1 MKRHGDRGIVKA
13 TRAAIGIA
21 VSAVFVWATL
31 SRVDLAATGQA
42 LGRAAPLG
50 LALVLAFAWLEIAVR
65 AWRWRF
71 LLSPL
76 GRVGYRQ
83 AFAYACVGY
92 FANTLLPMRL
102 GDVARAYLAAT
113 ALRLPRL
120 ATLGS
125 VVTERMTDGLTI
137 LVLAAGLGFVVLDP
151 SKVAHVE
158 LWVGLAVASGTALI
172 GLGAL
177 VAARRRVVET
187 LVPGRVREFVA
198 RLVRGAEAVRSPRG
212 AATAVGS
219 TLAAYACA
227 VGAMLA
233 VAGSVGLHLTP
244 IQAAFAMSWIA
255 LSTAI
260 PAAPG
265 SVGTY
270 EFVGVS
276 VLTMLGQD
284 PASALAAVVMLHI
297 IGTLPVALVGL
308 IMTLVLH
315 LRVWR
320 LGDGATPGPEPAAQM
335 A

>member
-1 MKRHGDRGIVKA
+1 MV
-13 TRAAIGIA
+13 IGIA
-21 VSAVFVWATL
+21 VSAVCAWATL
-31 SRVDLAATGQA
+31 SRVDLSTVIQV
-42 LGRAAPLG
+42 LGRVALPGVALAVG
-50 LALVLAFAWLEIAVR
+50 LASLEIAAR

-76 GRVGYRQ
+76 GKVQYRE
-83 AFAYACVGY
+83 AFAYTCVGC

-102 GDVARAYLAAT
+102 GDVARAYLAAS
-113 ALRLPRL
+113 ALRLPRM

-125 VVTERMTDGLTI
+125 IVTERLADGVTI
-137 LVLAAGLGFVVLDP
+137 LVVAAGLGLLVTGALGTGL
-151 SKVAHVE
+151 AA
-158 LWVGLAVASGTALI
+158 LWVGLGLAALLVGGGLSLLTARHPELVAPLI
-172 GLGAL
+172 PARLREPLSRLILGAD
-177 VAARRRVVET
+177 
-187 LVPGRVREFVA
+187 
-198 RLVRGAEAVRSPRG
+198 AVRSPRG
-212 AATAVGS
+212 LFTTVAATLV
-219 TLAAYACA
+219 AYVCS
-227 VGAMLA
+227 VSVFMA
-233 VAGSVGLHLTP
+233 VATSVGLSIP
-244 IQAAFAMSWIA
+244 WPQAAFVTAWIA

-276 VLTMLGQD
+276 ALVLVHQD
-284 PASALAAVVMLHI
+284 PARALAAVVLIHA

-320 LGDGATPGPEPAAQM
+320 LGESAKPEPEPAVQA

>member
-1 MKRHGDRGIVKA
+1 VKVARVVVGIV
-13 TRAAIGIA
+13 
-21 VSAVFVWATL
+21 VSAVFAWATV
-31 SRVDLAATGQA
+31 SRVDLAAVAQA
-42 LGRAAPLG
+42 LGKAAPLG
-50 LALVLAFAWLEIAVR
+50 VALAFGFAWLEIAVR

-76 GRVGYRQ
+76 GKVSYRH
-83 AFAYACVGY
+83 ALAYTCVGY

-102 GDVARAYLAAT
+102 GDVARAYLAAS

-125 VVTERMTDGLTI
+125 IVVERLTDGITI
-137 LVLAAGLGFVVLDP
+137 LVVAAGLGFVVTNA
-151 SKVAHVE
+151 SAVAPVE
-158 LWVGLAVASGTALI
+158 LWLFLAVACAVALTAVGVI
-172 GLGAL
+172 
-177 VAARRRVVET
+177 VARRRAVVEALLPERLRS
-187 LVPGRVREFVA
+187 LVVRM
-198 RLVRGAEAVRSPRG
+198 VRGTAAVQSPKG
-212 AATAVGS
+212 IAVAVGS
-219 TLAAYACA
+219 TLLAYACA
-227 VGAMLA
+227 VAAMVA
-233 VAGSVGLHLTP
+233 VAGSVGLSITP
-244 IQAAFAMSWIA
+244 AQAAFAMAWIG

-276 VLTMLGQD
+276 VLTLLGQD
-284 PASALAAVVMLHI
+284 PASSLAAVVLLHV

-308 IMTLVLH
+308 ATTWVLH

-320 LGDGATPGPEPAAQM
+320 LGDATSAAPESAAQT

>member
-1 MKRHGDRGIVKA
+1 VKVARIVVGIV
-13 TRAAIGIA
+13 I
-21 VSAVFVWATL
+21 SAVFAWLTV
-31 SRVDLAATGQA
+31 SRVDLAAVGNA
-42 LGRAAPLG
+42 LGKAAPIG
-50 LALVLAFAWLEIAVR
+50 VALAIGFAWLEIAAR

-76 GRVGYRQ
+76 GKVDYRH
-83 AFAYACVGY
+83 AFAYTCVGY

-125 VVTERMTDGLTI
+125 IVTERLTDGVTI
-137 LVLAAGLGFVVLDP
+137 LLVAAGLGLVVTDA
-151 SKVAHVE
+151 SKIAPVE
-158 LWVGLAVASGTALI
+158 LWVVLAVAVAVAMTAAAVIVARRRQLVEALVPERVRSFVVRMVRGTAAVHSPRGLAVAI
-172 GLGAL
+172 
-177 VAARRRVVET
+177 V
-187 LVPGRVREFVA
+187 
-198 RLVRGAEAVRSPRG
+198 
-212 AATAVGS
+212 S
-219 TLAAYACA
+219 TLAAYSF
-227 VGAMLA
+227 A
-233 VAGSVGLHLTP
+233 VAAMVAVAASVGLSITP
-244 IQAAFAMSWIA
+244 AQAAFAMAWIG

-276 VLTMLGQD
+276 VLTLLGQD
-284 PASALAAVVMLHI
+284 PASALAAVVLLHV

-308 IMTLVLH
+308 VITWALH

-320 LGDGATPGPEPAAQM
+320 LTDKSAAGPESVAQAA
-335 A
+335 

>member
-1 MKRHGDRGIVKA
+1 MEGVSPV
-13 TRAAIGIA
+13 RAARILVGLA
-21 VSAVFVWATL
+21 VSVVFAAATL
-31 SRVDLAATGQA
+31 PRVDLGSMAHA

-50 LALVLAFAWLEIAVR
+50 VALGILFALLEIGVR

-76 GRVGYRQ
+76 GKVSYRH
-83 AFAYACVGY
+83 AFAYTCVGY
-92 FANTLLPMRL
+92 FANALLPMRL

-125 VVTERMTDGLTI
+125 VVTERLADGVTI
-137 LVLAAGLGFVVLDP
+137 LAVAACL
-151 SKVAHVE
+151 
-158 LWVGLAVASGTALI
+158 GLAVTDAPATAPVE
-172 GLGAL
+172 AWTL
-177 VAARRRVVET
+177 VAVASAAVLSALAVLVVRRRKILTT
-187 LVPGRVREFVA
+187 LIPGRVREFLA
-198 RLVRGAEAVRSPRG
+198 RLVRGAEAARSPRG
-212 AATAVGS
+212 AATVIGS

-227 VGAMLA
+227 VGSMLA
-233 VAGSVGLHLTP
+233 AAGAVGLHLTP
-244 IQAAFAMSWIA
+244 VQAAFAMAWIG

-276 VLTMLGQD
+276 VLTLLGQD
-284 PASALAAVVMLHI
+284 PASALAAVVLLHI
-297 IGTLPVALVGL
+297 LGTLPVALVGL
-308 IMTLVLH
+308 ILTWALH

-320 LGDGATPGPEPAAQM
+320 LSDGATSGPEAAVQM

>member
-1 MKRHGDRGIVKA
+1 MKAGRIIV
-13 TRAAIGIA
+13 GIA
-21 VSAVFVWATL
+21 VSAAFAVATV
-31 SRVDLAATGQA
+31 SRVDIAAVGHA

-50 LALVLAFAWLEIAVR
+50 LAVAFVFAWLEIAVR
-65 AWRWRF
+65 AWRWRY
-71 LLSPL
+71 LLTPL
-76 GRVGYRQ
+76 GRVGYRN
-83 AFAYACVGY
+83 ALAYTCVGY

-125 VVTERMTDGLTI
+125 IATERVADGLTI
-137 LVLAAGLGFVVLDP
+137 LLVAAGLGL
-151 SKVAHVE
+151 VATDAATLAPVE
-158 LWVGLAVASGTALI
+158 MWIILAGAVAVA
-172 GLGAL
+172 AVAAAVL
-177 VAARRRVVET
+177 VARRQQT
-187 LVPGRVREFVA
+187 LAAFVPERLRTLLTS
-198 RLVRGAEAVRSPRG
+198 LVRGAAAVRSPRG
-212 AATAVGS
+212 AATTVVS
-219 TLAAYACA
+219 TLVAYLCA
-227 VGAMLA
+227 VGAMIA
-233 VAGSVGLHLTP
+233 VAGSVGLSISP
-244 IQAAFAMSWIA
+244 VQAGFAMAWIG

-276 VLTMLGQD
+276 VLTILGQD
-284 PASALAAVVMLHI
+284 PAASLAAVVLLHV

-308 IMTLVLH
+308 VTAWALH

-320 LGDGATPGPEPAAQM
+320 VSGSASAAQPEG

>member
-1 MKRHGDRGIVKA
+1 VKLA
-13 TRAAIGIA
+13 RILIGVA
-21 VSAVFVWATL
+21 VSAVFAWATL
-31 SRVDLAATGQA
+31 SRVDLPEVAHA

-50 LALVLAFAWLEIAVR
+50 VALGLLFAWLEIAAR

-76 GRVGYRQ
+76 GKVDYRH
-83 AFAYACVGY
+83 AFAYTCVGY

-113 ALRLPRL
+113 TLRLPRL

-125 VVTERMTDGLTI
+125 VVTERLTDGLTI
-137 LVLAAGLGFVVLDP
+137 LVVAASLGLVVTNASTTAPVWLSIALAAAAAAGLAVV
-151 SKVAHVE
+151 
-158 LWVGLAVASGTALI
+158 AVAVLVTRRRPAMKALI
-172 GLGAL
+172 PERFREW
-177 VAARRRVVET
+177 AAH
-187 LVPGRVREFVA
+187 L
-198 RLVRGAEAVRSPRG
+198 LRGTEAVRSPRG
-212 AATAVGS
+212 IVTTVGS

-227 VGAMLA
+227 VGAMI
-233 VAGSVGLHLTP
+233 VVSNSVGLSLTP
-244 IQAAFAMSWIA
+244 AQAAFAMAWIG

-276 VLTMLGQD
+276 VLTLFGQD
-284 PASALAAVVMLHI
+284 PASALATVVLLHV

-308 IMTLVLH
+308 VMTWVFH
-315 LRVWR
+315 LRIWR
-320 LGDGATPGPEPAAQM
+320 VVGQPSTFQAEGA
-335 A
+335 

>member
-1 MKRHGDRGIVKA
+1 MKA
-13 TRAAIGIA
+13 TRAIIGIV
-21 VSAVFVWATL
+21 VSAVFAWATL
-31 SRVDLAATGQA
+31 SRVDLPAAGQA

-50 LALVLAFAWLEIAVR
+50 LALVFGFAWLEIAVR

-76 GRVGYRQ
+76 GKVGYRH
-83 AFAYACVGY
+83 AFAYTCVGY

-125 VVTERMTDGLTI
+125 VVTERMADGLTI
-137 LVLAAGLGFVVLDP
+137 LVVAGGLGVVVLDP
-151 SKVAHVE
+151 SKIAYME
-158 LWVGLAVASGTALI
+158 LWVALAVASGVAVV

-177 VAARRRVVET
+177 VIGRRQAVRA
-187 LVPGRVREFVA
+187 LVPARVCEFVA
-198 RLVRGAEAVRSPRG
+198 RLVLGAEAVRSPKG

-227 VGAMLA
+227 VGAMIA

-276 VLTMLGQD
+276 VLTLLGQD
-284 PASALAAVVMLHI
+284 PASALAAVILLHVL
-297 IGTLPVALVGL
+297 GTMPVSLVGL
-308 IMTLVLH
+308 IMTFVLH

-320 LGDGATPGPEPAAQM
+320 LGDSTTPGPEPAIEM

>member
-1 MKRHGDRGIVKA
+1 MKA
-13 TRAAIGIA
+13 ARAAIGIA
-21 VSAVFVWATL
+21 VSAIFAWATL
-31 SRVDLAATGQA
+31 SRVDLPAAGAA

-50 LALVLAFAWLEIAVR
+50 LGLAVGFAWLEIGVR

-76 GRVGYRQ
+76 GKVGYDR
-83 AFAYACVGY
+83 AFAYTCIGY

-125 VVTERMTDGLTI
+125 VATERLIDGLTI
-137 LVLAAGLGFVVLDP
+137 LVVAAGLGFTVVNASTMAPMGLWIALALA
-151 SKVAHVE
+151 SVVALAALATLVAGRPQTVE
-158 LWVGLAVASGTALI
+158 
-172 GLGAL
+172 AL
-177 VAARRRVVET
+177 V
-187 LVPGRVREFVA
+187 PKSVRESIA
-198 RLVRGAEAVRSPRG
+198 QLVLGAEAVRSPRG
-212 AATAVGS
+212 VVTAVGA
-219 TLAAYACA
+219 TLTAYACA
-227 VGAMLA
+227 VGAIVA

-276 VLTMLGQD
+276 ALTLLGQD
-284 PASALAAVVMLHI
+284 PSSALAAVVLLHVL
-297 IGTLPVALVGL
+297 GTLPVALVGL
-308 IMTLVLH
+308 VLTWALH

-320 LGDGATPGPEPAAQM
+320 LGDGAAPELEPAVQAS
-335 A
+335 

>member
-1 MKRHGDRGIVKA
+1 MKVARVVVGIV
-13 TRAAIGIA
+13 
-21 VSAVFVWATL
+21 VSAVFAWATV
-31 SRVDLAATGQA
+31 SRVDLAAVAQA
-42 LGRAAPLG
+42 LGKAAPLG
-50 LALVLAFAWLEIAVR
+50 VALAFGFAWLEIAVR

-76 GRVGYRQ
+76 GKVSYRH
-83 AFAYACVGY
+83 ALAYTCVGY

-102 GDVARAYLAAT
+102 GDVARAYLAAS

-125 VVTERMTDGLTI
+125 IVVERLTDGITI
-137 LVLAAGLGFVVLDP
+137 LVVAAGLGFVVTNA
-151 SKVAHVE
+151 SAVAPVE
-158 LWVGLAVASGTALI
+158 LWLFLAVACAVALTAVGVI
-172 GLGAL
+172 
-177 VAARRRVVET
+177 VARRRAVVEA
-187 LVPGRVREFVA
+187 LLPERLRSLIVRM
-198 RLVRGAEAVRSPRG
+198 VRGTAAVQSPRG
-212 AATAVGS
+212 VAVAVGS
-219 TLAAYACA
+219 TLLAYACA
-227 VGAMLA
+227 VAAMVA
-233 VAGSVGLHLTP
+233 VAGSVGLSITP
-244 IQAAFAMSWIA
+244 AQAAFAMAWIG

-276 VLTMLGQD
+276 VLTLLGQD
-284 PASALAAVVMLHI
+284 PASALAAVVLLHV

-308 IMTLVLH
+308 ATTWVLH

-320 LGDGATPGPEPAAQM
+320 LGDATPAAPESAAQT